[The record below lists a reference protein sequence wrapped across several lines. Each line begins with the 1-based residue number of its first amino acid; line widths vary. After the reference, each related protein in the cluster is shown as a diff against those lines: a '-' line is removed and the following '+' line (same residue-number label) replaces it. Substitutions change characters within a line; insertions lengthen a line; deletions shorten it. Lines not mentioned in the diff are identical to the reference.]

1 LSAPRIPPAAALAVG
16 ISVRE
21 FARRSGL
28 DEKQVR
34 RGIEQRRLKPLAD
47 GTLDPSLVGTGWRGS
62 VPHRRKRADKVP
74 ETADTPQLVR
84 GNLVELSAPAVE
96 PLPSEACSLS
106 AIVDGGAQE
115 VAALLLR
122 LGHPRE
128 AVAGYVDAWHERM
141 RTAAVECMAE
151 DVPPPSGHA
160 TWASHPLFTAPWLE
174 GTSWA
179 ELEGLAADAPD
190 R

>member
-1 LSAPRIPPAAALAVG
+1 MSAPPPEM
-16 ISVRE
+16 ISIRE
-21 FARRSGL
+21 FARRDGCS
-28 DEKQVR
+28 EKRVR
-34 RGIEQRRLKPLAD
+34 NAIQSRHLPMFPGKLLPASLA
-47 GTLDPSLVGTGWRGS
+47 GTGWREGNRRAAS
-62 VPHRRKRADKVP
+62 KGADSADSPHPA
-74 ETADTPQLVR
+74 R
-84 GNLVELSAPAVE
+84 GNLVELSAPAAE
-96 PLPSEACSLS
+96 LLPSECCSLS
-106 AIVDGGAQE
+106 ALVDGGAQE

-128 AVAGYVDAWHERM
+128 TVAGYVDAWHERM
-141 RTAAVECMAE
+141 RAASVDCLAE